1 MDWKETNIV
10 QVKQYADTE
19 DLYIEI
25 PGQFLDRLGWGE
37 GDKLSWNPQE
47 DGTIKIEKTNSEED
61 YYNSESEG
69 KEFDEEFWEEY
80 NHQSKGEECKDFDQI
95 YDEYIQSTNEETFQD
110 YFYSPEANGTWNHKE
125 NNFGFH

>member
-25 PGQFLDRLGWGE
+25 PGQLLEQLRWKE
-37 GDKLSWNPQE
+37 GDEIFWDPQK
-47 DGTIKIEKTNSEED
+47 DGTIKIQKANSKED

-80 NHQSKGEECKDFDQI
+80 NYQSKGEECKDFDEK
-95 YDEYIQSTNEETFQD
+95 YDQYIQSTNEETFQD